1 MLKLEEKDYDLNFL
15 FKFSFDFAMLKEIL
29 LKLSKSNKD
38 LESRIKNLEKSN
50 NEKDKRISNLEDKLN
65 MKYISEEKSNLSDEE
80 KEDINNINSTEENY
94 DYTKSNLEQ
103 GNYSIKNKQKEK
115 EKEKEEGKLD
125 EKDII
130 NKDIKRKRSRTIKI
144 IRNNYDNINSY
155 VSHQVSPE
163 AIRSLLKLI
172 KENTKRINKLD
183 KNLNRKITNNFNDLQ
198 KDLNNLDSKNA
209 REHKII
215 EGKIQDLYIRLND
228 CNDKMDGIIVKTAP
242 LIT

>member
-1 MLKLEEKDYDLNFL
+1 
-15 FKFSFDFAMLKEIL
+15 
-29 LKLSKSNKD
+29 
-38 LESRIKNLEKSN
+38 
-50 NEKDKRISNLEDKLN
+50 
-65 MKYISEEKSNLSDEE
+65 MKYIPEEKSNLSDEE
-80 KEDINNINSTEENY
+80 KEYINNINSTEENY

-103 GNYSIKNKQKEK
+103 GNYSIKNKQKEE
-115 EKEKEEGKLD
+115 EKEKDEGNLY
-125 EKDII
+125 EKDIL

-172 KENTKRINKLD
+172 KENTERINKLD
-183 KNLNRKITNNFNDLQ
+183 KNLNRKITNNFNELQ

-215 EGKIQDLYIRLND
+215 EGKIKDLYIRLND